1 MKTGRA
7 HPIARTASQNGGL
20 KRVDMIAAVLK
31 RHPGLA
37 VREMIAA
44 LDKEFGW
51 RITESG
57 VTAHRYTNR
66 NKYDAHQVRSL
77 YQSFGHLVTE
87 VGCHWHPGGTVRNL
101 PPPRGGNERL
111 RGGARGMEG
120 TDQWREQGRVV
131 VLPSQLRRRG
141 SSVNFNACPQGRWP
155 FSTKETILS
164 IKIG

>member
-7 HPIARTASQNGGL
+7 HPIARTGSQNGGL
-20 KRVDMIAAVLK
+20 KRVDMIAVVLK

-66 NKYDAHQVRSL
+66 NKYVHAKPDRSTNRP
-77 YQSFGHLVTE
+77 VT
-87 VGCHWHPGGTVRNL
+87 WSL
-101 PPPRGGNERL
+101 
-111 RGGARGMEG
+111 
-120 TDQWREQGRVV
+120 
-131 VLPSQLRRRG
+131 
-141 SSVNFNACPQGRWP
+141 
-155 FSTKETILS
+155 K
-164 IKIG
+164 